1 MSQERD
7 ELRSEAKSF
16 ENQLNAVAVEKA
28 ALYKDFQSVM
38 DQLSELKENLQ
49 VEQKEK
55 EELNHRLDDVTQEKS
70 NLLSKVSSL
79 DESISSADQDRKILE
94 DKMNALT
101 EGKDE
106 VEKKLASVTKSLET
120 EKQVCRVRNLSVGS
134 LTLGMKSMWSFS
146 F

>member
-1 MSQERD
+1 MLAIIEGNRVCLFFFFVQ
-7 ELRSEAKSF
+7 
-16 ENQLNAVAVEKA
+16 
-28 ALYKDFQSVM
+28 
-38 DQLSELKENLQ
+38 
-49 VEQKEK
+49 
-55 EELNHRLDDVTQEKS
+55 ELNHRLDDVTQEKS

>member
-1 MSQERD
+1 MSQERG
-7 ELRSEAKSF
+7 ELRSEVKSF

-55 EELNHRLDDVTQEKS
+55 EELSNRLDDATQEKG

-79 DESISSADQDRKILE
+79 EESILSADQERTILE
-94 DKMNALT
+94 DRMNALT

-106 VEKKLASVTKSLET
+106 VEKKLASVTESLET
-120 EKQVCRVRNLSVGS
+120 EKQVCCVRNLSVGS
-134 LTLGMKSMWSFS
+134 LPLRMN
-146 F
+146 

>member
-1 MSQERD
+1 MLAIIEDNRVCLFFFVVQE
-7 ELRSEAKSF
+7 
-16 ENQLNAVAVEKA
+16 
-28 ALYKDFQSVM
+28 
-38 DQLSELKENLQ
+38 LS
-49 VEQKEK
+49 
-55 EELNHRLDDVTQEKS
+55 HRLDDVTQEKS